1 MAKDDAKDPKGKG
14 ENPSLTQ
21 GSTNVT
27 IAFPF
32 SNIKSEQPNEQ
43 LSELAGIVG
52 ALAEELAEFRP
63 TPRTRVL
70 AELAQELVA
79 RLGK

>member
-14 ENPSLTQ
+14 ENPSVSQ

-32 SNIKSEQPNEQ
+32 SNIKSEQATEE
-43 LSELAGIVG
+43 LSELAGLVG
-52 ALAEELAEFRP
+52 ALAEEIAEFRP
-63 TPRTRVL
+63 SPRTKVL

-79 RLGK
+79 KISK

>member
-14 ENPSLTQ
+14 ENPSVSQ

-32 SNIKSEQPNEQ
+32 SNIKSEQATEE
-43 LSELAGIVG
+43 LSELAGLVG
-52 ALAEELAEFRP
+52 ALAEELADFRP
-63 TPRTRVL
+63 SPRTKVL

-79 RLGK
+79 KIGK